1 MKLPDALLHLPFSDM
16 YACLQPGSSQ
26 SSGGAYQSSGPPG
39 QHQTNGRQ
47 PANGLD
53 SLRSDPVELAS
64 ALPLPRP
71 VGPVRRLSSAR
82 SSGRSPTAEAGP
94 PAMGASPRGSFWEAN
109 GVEEAADEEL
119 QYGSS
124 PPGATA
130 WDPSPFWQLAQRCLM
145 QPLRGISTA
154 DHMPLGQ
161 PMLDGMPAAWQ
172 QHSGACCSPCLASS
186 GSWLI
191 VEAISRHLKRWPCCC
206 FTGLAFL

>member
-1 MKLPDALLHLPFSDM
+1 MD
-16 YACLQPGSSQ
+16 ACLQPEESH
-26 SSGGAYQSSGPPG
+26 SSGGSEQISGQLG
-39 QHQTNGRQ
+39 QHRANGRQ
-47 PANGLD
+47 AASGLD

-94 PAMGASPRGSFWEAN
+94 PAKGASRRGSFWEAN

-130 WDPSPFWQLAQRCLM
+130 WPPSPCRQLAKRCLL
-145 QPLRGISTA
+145 QPLRGIS
-154 DHMPLGQ
+154 
-161 PMLDGMPAAWQ
+161 
-172 QHSGACCSPCLASS
+172 
-186 GSWLI
+186 
-191 VEAISRHLKRWPCCC
+191 VAI
-206 FTGLAFL
+206 